1 MQSLCTL
8 RDHRRQGSH
17 NTRYQAGAAPYL
29 DRFSTGWIA
38 PACLA
43 HLFDHLVG
51 EGEHP
56 WRNIEAQRLGG
67 LKVDHQL
74 ELGRLQH
81 READSSARSQKM
93 YMYRRASVAR
103 AVSCSSRV
111 RRVSADR
118 AICGRSPANAHDQ
131 LSRMLGLKA
140 RDLGRRLGVVIGP
153 HDMDGAAPCLL
164 QSPQPGVIGT
174 ARHTR
179 PFLSPAAQSRCR
191 YRSARRRRMA
201 ASHHQTKISRRGG
214 RDDVKAAT
222 PPSHRRGPPPTGSP
236 LGRVSPEM
244 GVPTDDWRFM
254 LRSGLLRYQ
263 SLLLLGV
270 GGSAH
275 GPGGGHTGDRL
286 ISLQGRAQ
294 FILAHV

>member
-118 AICGRSPANAHDQ
+118 AICGRSPANAHDRTLPDARPQ
-131 LSRMLGLKA
+131 GARSRPTS
-140 RDLGRRLGVVIGP
+140 GRRHRPTRYGRGRTVL
-153 HDMDGAAPCLL
+153 AP
-164 QSPQPGVIGT
+164 V
-174 ARHTR
+174 
-179 PFLSPAAQSRCR
+179 
-191 YRSARRRRMA
+191 
-201 ASHHQTKISRRGG
+201 
-214 RDDVKAAT
+214 AAT
-222 PPSHRRGPPPTGSP
+222 GRHWHGSAYSTLSEPRRSIPMPVSIGSSAADGGFTPPDENFETR
-236 LGRVSPEM
+236 
-244 GVPTDDWRFM
+244 
-254 LRSGLLRYQ
+254 RSG
-263 SLLLLGV
+263 
-270 GGSAH
+270 
-275 GPGGGHTGDRL
+275 
-286 ISLQGRAQ
+286 
-294 FILAHV
+294 